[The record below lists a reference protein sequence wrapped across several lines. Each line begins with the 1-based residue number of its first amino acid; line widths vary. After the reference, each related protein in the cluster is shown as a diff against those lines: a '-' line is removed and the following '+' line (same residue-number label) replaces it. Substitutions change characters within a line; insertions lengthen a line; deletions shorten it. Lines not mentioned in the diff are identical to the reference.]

1 MKSFFTIL
9 FVLIVSLVSAQKAVV
24 QIKDVIGDGK
34 GKLKESMTVVN
45 KEDGSFVLFLLGS
58 RSTEAILYD
67 KDYKKVSTIKGDKVL
82 KKDVAVMGYTIS
94 NNQYQLISKG
104 FDTGSLTSTVFD
116 FENHKVTTKTLD
128 LNLKKQT
135 FIEFFNLGDKMYLL
149 TLDKNSSN
157 LIHYSIDDQGVATR
171 NEIVIE
177 NTFYS
182 SKGFE
187 MNLKKILRNKYTSKV
202 LPDDKTTMKQAA
214 ELLKFYLIN
223 DNHLVFTVDY
233 SNTVVNIFDISL
245 KTFEVREQTF
255 FRPRPKIQEYGWK
268 ANSFLKD
275 HYLFQ
280 IVSSKKEMIVTV
292 TNRRDSM
299 LVKQFGVEKDDKMD
313 FTNSS
318 IILAKTE
325 DDKLIEKTSQFLR
338 KISSD
343 RNGIAVSSVNG
354 NYQITLGG
362 KQLMNGGG
370 GVAMM
375 NPAAGIPIASVGAF
389 TFAFNPSFLMMDT
402 NSVTHYTSV
411 ECVFDKSFNHLPDV
425 EASSLML
432 KRRDFLSPDIKN
444 VAETFFNIEDDY
456 FLGMYYKEA
465 DMYVIRKF

>member
-9 FVLIVSLVSAQKAVV
+9 LTLSLSIITAQKTVV

-34 GKLKESMTVVN
+34 GKLKESITLVN
-45 KEDGSFVLFLLGS
+45 KKDGSFVLFLLGS

-67 KDYKKVSTIKGDKVL
+67 KDYKKISSIKGDKVL
-82 KKDVAVMGYTIS
+82 EKDVTLMGYTIS

-104 FDTGSLTSTVFD
+104 YETGSLTSTVFD

-128 LNLKKQT
+128 LNLKKQA

-149 TLDKNSSN
+149 TIDRGSSN

-187 MNLKKILRNKYTSKV
+187 MNLKKILRSKNTSKV
-202 LPDDKTTMKQAA
+202 LPEDKTTMKQAA
-214 ELLKFYLIN
+214 EVLKFYLIN
-223 DNHLVFTVDY
+223 EDHLVFTVDY
-233 SNTVVNIFDISL
+233 SNTVVNIFDISM
-245 KTFEVREQTF
+245 KTFEVKEQTF
-255 FRPRPKIQEYGWK
+255 FRPRPKIQEFGWT

-280 IVSSKKEMIVTV
+280 IVSSKNEMIVTV
-292 TNRRDSM
+292 TDRKDST
-299 LVKQFGVEKDDKMD
+299 LVKQFSVEKEEKMD
-313 FTNSS
+313 FINSS

-343 RNGIAVSSVNG
+343 RNGIAVSSVDG

-375 NPAAGIPIASVGAF
+375 NPVAGIPIASVGSF

-402 NSVTHYTSV
+402 KSAIHYTSV
-411 ECVFDKSFNHLPDV
+411 ECVFDKSFNHIPDV
-425 EASSLML
+425 EATPLML

-444 VAETFFNIEDDY
+444 VAETFFNIKDDY